1 MMMGTALL
9 TTISLLIK
17 HGLFKNGNPVIRN
30 IGLVL
35 SNFLFSEACDEDL
48 CASNE
53 HGWSKVVVRLADKHG
68 VTITGVS
75 GVAKIVNEIRGSI
88 EGEEEGSGAEEVA
101 ATKAQRKSKTAS
113 TWRVDDD
120 YNEDDE
126 RMWQH
131 WDWSKE
137 IARYGRLGR
146 FVPHGG
152 LGKIGGRN
160 YDLTNKATMA
170 RAKKYAE
177 RYEIDDI

>member
-1 MMMGTALL
+1 MIMGTALL

-17 HGLFKNGNPVIRN
+17 YGLFRDGNPVIRN
-30 IGLVL
+30 LGLVL
-35 SNFLFSEACDEDL
+35 SNFLFSEACDGGL

-75 GVAKIVNEIRGSI
+75 EVEDIVDEIRETI
-88 EGEEEGSGAEEVA
+88 EEEEEGSGTEEVA
-101 ATKAQRKSKTAS
+101 ATKALGKNKTAS
-113 TWRVDDD
+113 TWNVDDD

-126 RMWQH
+126 RMWKH

-137 IARYGRLGR
+137 IARYGRSGR

-152 LGKIGGRN
+152 LGRIGGRD

-177 RYEIDDI
+177 RYENDDF